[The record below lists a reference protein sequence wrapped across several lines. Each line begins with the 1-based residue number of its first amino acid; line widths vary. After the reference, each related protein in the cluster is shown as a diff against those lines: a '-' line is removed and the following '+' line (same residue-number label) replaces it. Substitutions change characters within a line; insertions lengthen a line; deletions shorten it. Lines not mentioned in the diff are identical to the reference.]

1 MLKKKSS
8 YLILAIVVVICS
20 VFFGVLFENKKFF
33 PYLELKSIYLKVNK
47 EFKKT
52 KSDKIK
58 KNIEE
63 TSLFNEFEILDF
75 KYTNFNAIETS
86 TIKLERKELD
96 LKKFFP
102 KSSLI
107 KARGGICSL
116 EEFTIVVSSSG
127 ESILINNKNNTLLF
141 FDLGKY
147 FKSKNFKI
155 KIFQDIYCQN
165 ITKNNTLS
173 FLVNFMSEEVLYK
186 EKNYEAKYA
195 SNIHQVNLIDLS
207 KIESESV
214 FKSKQHG
221 ENWAGRL
228 IIKENN
234 LYISF
239 SSRDANK
246 EDFYEI
252 PLSQDERYLEGKILE
267 VDLKNKTNSIYSSG
281 HRNPQGLVLTSDDQ
295 ILSTEH
301 GPKGGDE
308 LNLIKK
314 GNNYGWPIVTHG
326 TTYESFKAYDYA
338 NVVPGRHDGF
348 EKPLFS
354 WSPGI
359 GISSLI
365 EVKNFDPRWDRDFL
379 ISSLKNMSLYRV
391 RLENNNSLLFSERI
405 WIGNRIRDVSI
416 NNNGEIFLWTD
427 DKKIIKLKKNLDNN
441 NLRLVKSYDITTLN
455 VCLTCHYLNSGEKPS
470 TKLIAPTLSKIFE
483 RDIASDQDF
492 DYSDS
497 LKKIKGKWNNINLA
511 QYLLDPQNFSPG
523 TYKSYK
529 GKNSSEVFKII
540 EELEKL
546 SASGD

>member
-1 MLKKKSS
+1 MLKKRLN
-8 YLILAIVVVICS
+8 YIILTIIVIICS
-20 VFFGVLFENKKFF
+20 VFFGVIFENKKFF
-33 PYLELKSIYLKVNK
+33 PYLELKTFYLKLKK
-47 EFKKT
+47 EFRNT
-52 KSDKIK
+52 KNNEIK
-58 KNIEE
+58 KKIEKISIVDEFNIID
-63 TSLFNEFEILDF
+63 FEY
-75 KYTNFNAIETS
+75 KNFNIIETS
-86 TIKLERKELD
+86 TIKLEKKELD

-102 KSSLI
+102 RSNLI

-116 EEFTIVVSSSG
+116 KEFTIVVSSSG

-147 FKSKNFKI
+147 FESKNFKV

-165 ITKNNTLS
+165 LSKKNTLT
-173 FLVNFMSEEVLYK
+173 FLVNFQSEENLYK

-207 KIESESV
+207 KIESKYL

-221 ENWAGRL
+221 ENWAGRVVA
-228 IIKENN
+228 KDNN
-234 LYISF
+234 LYVSF

-246 EDFYEI
+246 ENFYEI
-252 PLSQDERYLEGKILE
+252 PLSQDDRYLEGKILK
-267 VDLKNKTNSIYSSG
+267 VDLKNRENSIYSSG
-281 HRNPQGLVLTSDDQ
+281 HRNPQGLVLTSNDQ
-295 ILSTEH
+295 ILATEH

-326 TTYESFKAYDYA
+326 TTYNSFKAYDYA

-354 WSPGI
+354 WMPGI

-365 EVKNFDPRWDRDFL
+365 EVTNFDPKWDKDFL

-391 RLENNNSLLFSERI
+391 RLNNYKNLLFSERI
-405 WIGNRIRDVSI
+405 WIGNRIRDISI
-416 NNNGEIFLWTD
+416 NDNGEIFLWTD

-441 NLRLVKSYDITTLN
+441 HLRSVKSYDITRLN
-455 VCLTCHYLNSGEKPS
+455 VCLTCHYLYSGEKPS
-470 TKLIAPTLSKIFE
+470 TNLIAPTLSKIFE
-483 RDIASDQDF
+483 RNIASDQDF

-497 LKKIKGKWNNINLA
+497 LKKINGKWNNVTLA
-511 QYLLDPQNFSPG
+511 KYLLDPQNFAPG

-546 SASGD
+546 SSSGD